1 MRPLPSPF
9 RAAGNGGLGVC
20 LNLCL
25 NLLSLRAPRS
35 NSLADAFTLNN
46 PTPNACGR
54 EAEFLLAASL
64 GLRCKCEARDTI
76 ANCVWVTPYAAARS
90 RSSHSGEQQTLL
102 QSGDDG
108 DTRQSA
114 GHAEESV
121 LAGPMQPLS
130 ELWLAFKTIRSTM
143 PAIGL
148 PKTAVALRCDA
159 VLRRDRL
166 GLRAAAPQLL
176 QRADNALRHEDD
188 AQDEQDAVD
197 GIGRAD
203 EVRPEPHAQALR
215 QQ

>member
-9 RAAGNGGLGVC
+9 RTAGNGGLGVC

-54 EAEFLLAASL
+54 EAKFLLAASL
-64 GLRCKCEARDTI
+64 ALRCKCEARDTI

-90 RSSHSGEQQTLL
+90 KSSNSGEQQILL
-102 QSGDDG
+102 HSGDNG

-130 ELWLAFKTIRSTM
+130 ELRLAFKTIRSTM
-143 PAIGL
+143 QAIGL
-148 PKTAVALRCDA
+148 PKRAVASRCDA
-159 VLRRDRL
+159 VPRRDRF
-166 GLRAAAPQLL
+166 GLRAVPQLL

-188 AQDEQDAVD
+188 AQDEQNAVD
-197 GIGRAD
+197 GVGRAD
-203 EVRPEPHAQALR
+203 EVGPEPHAQALR